1 MTRYSTHLDTICFY
15 LDEKEKGGRLEQFAR
30 VLNQNITSIA
40 SFMTGRSLF
49 TQVVDVHFVKTDAQL
64 ESVMV
69 KVRENKDEEKI
80 IVVFD
85 DEGNAQAYYL
95 GTIVLET
102 DGSDYKVRAVK
113 KLRM

>member
-1 MTRYSTHLDTICFY
+1 MTRYSTHLDTQHFY
-15 LDEKEKGGRLEQFAR
+15 IEQKESGGRLEQFAR
-30 VLNQNITSIA
+30 VLNQNVASIA
-40 SFMTGRSLF
+40 SFMTGRSIF
-49 TQVVDVHFVKTDAQL
+49 TQVVDVHFIKTDAQL

-69 KVRENKDEEKI
+69 KVGESKEEEKI

-95 GTIVLET
+95 GIIVLET

-113 KLRM
+113 KVRM